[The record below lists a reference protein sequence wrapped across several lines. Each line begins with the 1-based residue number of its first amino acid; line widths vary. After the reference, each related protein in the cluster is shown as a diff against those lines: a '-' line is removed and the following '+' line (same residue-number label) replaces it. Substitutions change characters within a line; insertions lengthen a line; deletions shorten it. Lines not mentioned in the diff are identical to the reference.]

1 MCVPFGRAILNL
13 TAWNWLVYDLV
24 ATKPVESFCVKTPAE
39 SFPRPHTLFY
49 LGGPKQS
56 VSWFTYLQH
65 GVKSVMSAVSF
76 FAFVL
81 TNLKHFGCPR
91 YHKSFF
97 FLYFFF
103 PTCGDWDDLRTLCS
117 KTLTLKSWFSLLR
130 RTFSSTFAAGNSPT
144 VYRGFWPT
152 GSFLSLPITS
162 REVAPKRRIVRPNC
176 PCFVSFQ
183 VGSLLF
189 LLATPALPKR
199 TNTLCGRAFIVS
211 TCFSNWDNFHLYSV
225 CTTTT

>member
-1 MCVPFGRAILNL
+1 MIYLLA
-13 TAWNWLVYDLV
+13 AWGQKCY
-24 ATKPVESFCVKTPAE
+24 EC
-39 SFPRPHTLFY
+39 
-49 LGGPKQS
+49 G
-56 VSWFTYLQH
+56 
-65 GVKSVMSAVSF
+65 
-76 FAFVL
+76 
-81 TNLKHFGCPR
+81 
-91 YHKSFF
+91 FF
-97 FLYFFF
+97 FCFRLNDPQTLWVSTLSLIFFFYNLFF

-162 REVAPKRRIVRPNC
+162 REVAPKRRIVQPNC

-211 TCFSNWDNFHLYSV
+211 TCFSNWDNSHLYSQFPALLHNHLSNCKYV
-225 CTTTT
+225 IRI